1 MFGQS
6 IFDISVLNVGL
17 VTLLDSVGS
26 GLASLPVVDGLDVVG
41 LALRTGGG
49 VVGSTAGVICTVF
62 LIDQPISVS
71 NKMDPSD
78 EDTSVWD
85 SAFE

>member
-49 VVGSTAGVICTVF
+49 VVGSTAGVTAAWEPGATQEAAV
-62 LIDQPISVS
+62 LL
-71 NKMDPSD
+71 
-78 EDTSVWD
+78 EDAACQVQVRSR
-85 SAFE
+85 S

>member
-41 LALRTGGG
+41 LALRTDGG
-49 VVGSTAGVICTVF
+49 VFAIWLHGGCDCRLGARSHTGGSRLNKLLF
-62 LIDQPISVS
+62 QSV
-71 NKMDPSD
+71 
-78 EDTSVWD
+78 
-85 SAFE
+85 